1 MNFTLSQL
9 QRWKT
14 SELTKQSSLNS
25 EYSGNNNRI
34 AELQQ
39 RQLELEQEL
48 NSIQQNLVDLT
59 SAIAVLEQEQ
69 QPA

>member
-34 AELQQ
+34 TELQQ